1 MKDGGEMNADG
12 QAGAG
17 ASHDTGWL
25 MLFAAW
31 AVALVATLGAIFAGE
46 IMGQTPCL
54 LCWYQRIFMFPLA
67 VLLGVAGFRGDGG
80 AFYYGLPL
88 AVMGALVAAY
98 HCLLYADILTEAM
111 RPCTQNGPSCT
122 DAAMNLAGL
131 PLPYLS
137 LAAFAAII
145 ILLFTS
151 RRTRT

>member
-1 MKDGGEMNADG
+1 MNDNG
-12 QAGAG
+12 QAGARG
-17 ASHDTGWL
+17 HDTGWL

-67 VLLGVAGFRGDGG
+67 VLLGVAAFRADGG
-80 AFYYGLPL
+80 AFFYGLPL
-88 AVMGALVAAY
+88 AVMGGLVAAY

-111 RPCTQNGPSCT
+111 RPCTQTGPSCT

-137 LAAFAAII
+137 LAAFAAITAF
-145 ILLFTS
+145 LLLS
-151 RRTRT
+151 RRAQT